1 MTVAAVPMMMLA
13 VAAELVLLHGRIW
26 TGDPQRPET
35 DAVAVWHARIL
46 AVGAK
51 DVQALAGPSTKVI
64 DLQGRRAMPGFR
76 DSHVHM
82 LDAGLGLS
90 RVALKDAP
98 DLAEFSRRLQDFDK
112 KLPKDRWML
121 GGDWDHDRALGGKL
135 PSAELIDRLVRDRP
149 VWLTRYDGHMGVANS
164 RALFLAGIRDDTPDP
179 PGGAI
184 DRLPGTRTPS
194 GILRDRAMALMEAAV
209 PEPSEDEIAQG
220 IAAAL
225 LELRK
230 NGVVAVDD
238 MAGVP
243 AQTSQRLL
251 RRYQELAQ
259 KGELTV
265 RIGFF
270 QPLAEYQKLAD
281 LGVEAS
287 LGGDFVRIGGVK
299 GFADGSLGS
308 STAKMFAPF
317 FNEPGSTGIY
327 VTEPQRLRD
336 LVRGADAR
344 GLQVAVHA
352 IGDRAN
358 AELLDAFAEAEKANG
373 PRDRRFRDEHAQ
385 HTRAQDIPRFA
396 QLGVVASMQPYHV
409 VDDGRWAEGR
419 VAREVLATSYAY
431 RSLLD
436 AGAKLAF
443 GSDWPVAPVSALLGI
458 DAAVHRRTLDGK
470 HPDGWFPAQRISVA
484 EAAAAYTRTAA
495 WADHRER
502 DEGTIETGKL
512 ADIVV
517 LTRDIFADADLASA
531 RVAMTIVGGRLV
543 YSALR

>member
-1 MTVAAVPMMMLA
+1 MMLLA
-13 VAAELVLLHGRIW
+13 IAAELVLLHGQIW
-26 TGDPQRPET
+26 TGDPQHPET
-35 DAVAVWHARIL
+35 DAIAIWHARIL

-51 DVQALAGPSTKVI
+51 DVQALVGPATKVI
-64 DLQGRRAMPGFR
+64 DLGGRRALPGFR

-98 DLAEFSRRLQDFDK
+98 DLAEFGRRLLEFDK
-112 KLPKDRWML
+112 KLPKDSWML

-135 PSAELIDRLVRDRP
+135 PAAELIDRFVRDRP
-149 VWLTRYDGHMGVANS
+149 VWLGRYDGHMGVANS
-164 RALFLAGIRDDTPDP
+164 RALALAGIRGDTPDP

-184 DRLPGTRTPS
+184 DRRPGTREPN
-194 GILRDRAMALMEAAV
+194 GILRDNARRLMEAVV
-209 PEPSEDEIAQG
+209 PEPSEDEIAQA

-225 LELRK
+225 AELRK

-243 AQTSQRLL
+243 PQTSQRLL

-259 KGELTV
+259 KGELTA

-270 QPLAEYQKLAD
+270 LPLADFEKLAD

-308 STAKMFAPF
+308 STAKMFGPYL
-317 FNEPGSTGIY
+317 NEPGSTGIF

-336 LVRGADAR
+336 LVRRADAK

-358 AELLDAFAEAEKANG
+358 AELLDAFAAAEKANG
-373 PRDRRFRDEHAQ
+373 PRDRRFRDEHTQ

-396 QLGVVASMQPYHV
+396 ALGVVASMQPYHV
-409 VDDGRWAEGR
+409 VDDGRWAESR
-419 VAREVLATSYAY
+419 VAPEVLATSYAY

-470 HPDGWFPAQRISVA
+470 HPGGWFPAQRISVA

-502 DEGTIETGKL
+502 DEGTLEPGKL

-517 LTRDIFADADLASA
+517 LTKDIFADPDIAAA
-531 RVAMTIVGGRLV
+531 RVAMTIVGGRIV
-543 YSALR
+543 YSELR

>member
-1 MTVAAVPMMMLA
+1 MMLLA
-13 VAAELVLLHGRIW
+13 IAAELVLLHGRIW

-35 DAVAVWHARIL
+35 DAIAIWHARIL
-46 AVGAK
+46 ALGEK
-51 DVQALAGPSTKVI
+51 DVQPLVGPATKVI
-64 DLQGRRAMPGFR
+64 DLEGRRALPGFR
-76 DSHVHM
+76 DSHLHM

-98 DLAEFSRRLQDFDK
+98 DLAEFARRLQAFDK
-112 KLPKDRWML
+112 KLPRESWML
-121 GGDWDHDRALGGKL
+121 GGDWDHDRAFGGKL
-135 PSAELIDRLVRDRP
+135 PAAELIDRFVRERP
-149 VWLTRYDGHMGVANS
+149 VWLGRYDGHMGVANS
-164 RALFLAGIRDDTPDP
+164 RALALAGIGSETPDP

-184 DRLPGTRTPS
+184 DRLPGTRAPS
-194 GILRDRAMALMEAAV
+194 GILRDNAMLLIEKAV

-220 IAAAL
+220 VAAAL
-225 LELRK
+225 LELGK

-238 MAGVP
+238 MAGVSP
-243 AQTSQRLL
+243 QTSRRLL

-259 KGELTV
+259 KGELTARV
-265 RIGFF
+265 EFF
-270 QPLAEYQKLAD
+270 LPLGQFEKFAD

-287 LGGDFVRIGGVK
+287 LGGDFIRIGGVK

-308 STAKMFAPF
+308 STAKMFAPYL
-317 FNEPGSTGIY
+317 NEPGSTGIF

-336 LVRGADAR
+336 LVRRADAA
-344 GLQVAVHA
+344 GLQISVHA

-358 AELLDAFAEAEKANG
+358 AELLDAFAAAEKANG

-396 QLGVVASMQPYHV
+396 ALGVVASMQPYHAA
-409 VDDGRWAEGR
+409 DDGRWAEGR
-419 VAREVLATSYAY
+419 VAPEVLATSYAW

-484 EAAAAYTRTAA
+484 EAVAAYTRTAA

-502 DEGTIETGKL
+502 DEGTLEPGKL
-512 ADIVV
+512 ADIAV
-517 LTRDIFADADLASA
+517 LTRDIFADPDIAAA
-531 RVAMTIVGGRLV
+531 RVAMTIVGGRVV
-543 YSALR
+543 YSELR